1 MFPIK
6 SSDAYIK
13 ENGKRSTIG
22 AELGTGGGGGGG
34 SDLPEYSISDAGKV
48 LTVGDDG
55 ELEWHET
62 GGAGGVYVGTTPPDA
77 TLGSNGEY
85 YYLRVNKKPWTDSVS
100 VGGLSNQQTYGT
112 EYTFVDDCV
121 ITALM
126 VYKQSS
132 ATNVS
137 LRIGNTSDI
146 IANLSDLT
154 CVAGWNKFDLPE
166 PITVHSGDVI
176 IIQEVSGYQKCYT
189 QTISNFSGDTSIASA
204 TGAYYG
210 DTYPGTR
217 EAGTRI
223 FVTFE
228 FEIPYYLVQSQYY
241 KTNNAWTLI

>member
-1 MFPIK
+1 MFPTK
-6 SSDAYIK
+6 SSDAYINN
-13 ENGKRSTIG
+13 NGTRTTLGNKIG
-22 AELGTGGGGGGG
+22 SGGGGGGT
-34 SDLPEYSISDAGKV
+34 DLPEYSISDAGKV

-77 TLGSNGEY
+77 ALGANGDY
-85 YYLRVNKKPWTDSVS
+85 YYLRANKKPWTDSISVTGVS
-100 VGGLSNQQTYGT
+100 SQSAYGT
-112 EYTFVDDCV
+112 EYTFVADCE

-137 LRIGNTSDI
+137 LRIGDTSDI
-146 IANLSDLT
+146 ITTLSDLT
-154 CVAGWNKFDLPE
+154 CVTGWNKFVLPE
-166 PITVHSGDVI
+166 PITVHTGDVL
-176 IIQEVSGYQKCYT
+176 IIQEVSNSQKNYT
-189 QTISNFSGDTSIASA
+189 QTLGNFSGDTSIANA

-217 EAGTRI
+217 ETGTRI